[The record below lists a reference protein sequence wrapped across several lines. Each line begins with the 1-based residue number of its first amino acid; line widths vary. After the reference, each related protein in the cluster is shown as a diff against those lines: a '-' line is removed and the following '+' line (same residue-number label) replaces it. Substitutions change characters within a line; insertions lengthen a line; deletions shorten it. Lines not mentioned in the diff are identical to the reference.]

1 MDKMTDDWKVDG
13 RREWERGRF
22 KVEERSMRWKRA
34 VSNEKKVMK
43 IMDMIEK
50 HFFSSPVVSWIAD
63 RFICQRFELCPF
75 RLLSVTTPVKW
86 DLMRFRL
93 CCTKD

>member
-1 MDKMTDDWKVDG
+1 MTDDWKVDG

-34 VSNEKKVMK
+34 VRNEKKVMK

-50 HFFSSPVVSWIAD
+50 HFFQAQWCLGLQIVLYAKVLNYALFAFCLSP
-63 RFICQRFELCPF
+63 RQ
-75 RLLSVTTPVKW
+75 
-86 DLMRFRL
+86 
-93 CCTKD
+93 